1 MLLVPPALATIWLPP
16 LVDAES
22 RSAALAGLLAWPVLA
37 AGVSLRLWSTLHI
50 GGHKRQRVVM
60 DGPYSICRNPLY
72 LATLLNVVS
81 AALFFRSPYLLAAA
95 SLLGLSYAWLTIPD
109 EERLLTGTLGEPYLE
124 YCRRV
129 PRLLPRP
136 WLYRRSAE
144 LDVRFPSLRRELRR
158 SVWWLLVPLLSYA
171 LDVVRG

>member
-72 LATLLNVVS
+72 LFSLLATLGVGLGS
-81 AALFFRSPYLLAAA
+81 CTLAFPAIA
-95 SLLGLSYAWLTIPD
+95 M
-109 EERLLTGTLGEPYLE
+109 
-124 YCRRV
+124 RRGQAV
-129 PRLLPRP
+129 GRQAMPPAR
-136 WLYRRSAE
+136 
-144 LDVRFPSLRRELRR
+144 
-158 SVWWLLVPLLSYA
+158 
-171 LDVVRG
+171 

>member
-1 MLLVPPALATIWLPP
+1 MLLVPAALATLWLPP
-16 LVDAES
+16 LIAAES

-37 AGVSLRLWSTLHI
+37 AGISLRLWSTLHI
-50 GGHKRQRVVM
+50 GGHKRERVVM
-60 DGPYSICRNPLY
+60 HGPYSMCRNPLY

-95 SLLGLSYAWLTIPD
+95 GLLGLSYAWLTIPD
-109 EERLLTGTLGEPYLE
+109 EERFLASTLGEPYLE

-136 WLYRRSAE
+136 WLYRRSE
-144 LDVRFPSLRRELRR
+144 GLDVHFPALRRELRR
-158 SVWWLLVPLLSYA
+158 SAWWLLVPVLSYA
-171 LDVVRG
+171 LELARP